1 MPEAAAPD
9 LATGPAPALDPK
21 LHPLV
26 RRLVAERGW
35 PYVEVLEDAARLD
48 ARDHFLFL
56 PAHGKAH
63 LESPDIAVVLPE
75 LVKALGGDAVIGG
88 AVAGPKAEAALREAL
103 SLALP
108 AIVVVRAGA
117 PVGAVAR
124 MRDWDEYL
132 ERLGA
137 LLKTPSAATH

>member
-1 MPEAAAPD
+1 MAAVPSAE
-9 LATGPAPALDPK
+9 

-26 RRLVAERGW
+26 RRLIDERAY
-35 PYVEVLEDAARLD
+35 PYLAAPEEAVHLD
-48 ARDHFLFL
+48 ARDHLLFL

-75 LVKALGGDAVIGG
+75 LVKALGGEEQLGA
-88 AVAGPKAEAALREAL
+88 AVAGPATEAALVEAMK
-103 SLALP
+103 LALP
-108 AIVVVRAGA
+108 AIVVLRAGS
-117 PVGAVAR
+117 PVGAISR

-137 LLKTPSAATH
+137 LLAAPSAATH

>member
-1 MPEAAAPD
+1 MPEAD
-9 LATGPAPALDPK
+9 TRSQ

-26 RRLVAERGW
+26 RRLLTERAW
-35 PYVEVLEDAARLD
+35 PYLETAEEAASLD

-75 LVKALGGDAVIGG
+75 LVAALGGEAAIGG
-88 AVAGPKAEAALREAL
+88 AVAGPKTEAQLREAM

-108 AIVVVRAGA
+108 AIVVLRGGQ
-117 PVGAVAR
+117 PVGAISR

-137 LLKTPSAATH
+137 LIRTPAVTH

>member
-1 MPEAAAPD
+1 MP
-9 LATGPAPALDPK
+9 PAD

-26 RRLVAERGW
+26 RRLLTERAYSYIEAPG
-35 PYVEVLEDAARLD
+35 DTARLD
-48 ARDHFLFL
+48 ARDHLLFL

-75 LVKALGGDAVIGG
+75 LVKALGGEETLGG
-88 AVAGPKAEAALREAL
+88 AVAGPKAEAALRDAM

-108 AIVVVRAGA
+108 AIVVVRGGA
-117 PVGAVAR
+117 PVGAVSR

-137 LLKTPSAATH
+137 LLQAPSAATH

>member
-1 MPEAAAPD
+1 MP
-9 LATGPAPALDPK
+9 PADPTQQT

-26 RRLVAERGW
+26 RRLLTERAY
-35 PYVEVLEDAARLD
+35 PYLEEPEDAARLD
-48 ARDHFLFL
+48 AHDHLLFL
-56 PAHGKAH
+56 PAHGKTH

-75 LVKALGGDAVIGG
+75 LVKALGGEEALGG
-88 AVAGPKAEAALREAL
+88 AVAGPKTEAALRDAM

-108 AIVVVRAGA
+108 AIVVMRAGA
-117 PVGAVAR
+117 PVGAISR

-137 LLKTPSAATH
+137 LLKTPSATTH

>member
-1 MPEAAAPD
+1 MSEVAIPD
-9 LATGPAPALDPK
+9 PN

-26 RRLVAERGW
+26 RRLVSERAW
-35 PYVEVLEDAARLD
+35 PYLEAPEDTARLD

-75 LVKALGGDAVIGG
+75 LVNALGGEAAIGG
-88 AVAGPKAEAALREAL
+88 AVAGPKTEAALRDAL
-103 SLALP
+103 NLALP
-108 AIVVVRAGA
+108 AIVVVRGGLPLGA
-117 PVGAVAR
+117 ISR

>member
-1 MPEAAAPD
+1 MPEADSRAQ
-9 LATGPAPALDPK
+9 

-26 RRLVAERGW
+26 RRLLVERAW
-35 PYVEVLEDAARLD
+35 PYLEAVDDAATLD

-75 LVKALGGDAVIGG
+75 LVSALGGEAAIGG
-88 AVAGPKAEAALREAL
+88 AVAGPKAEAALRESM

-108 AIVVVRAGA
+108 AIVVLRAGQ
-117 PVGAVAR
+117 PVGAISR

-137 LLKTPSAATH
+137 LIRARAVTH

>member
-1 MPEAAAPD
+1 MPEAD
-9 LATGPAPALDPK
+9 SRAT

-26 RRLVAERGW
+26 RRLLTERAW
-35 PYVEVLEDAARLD
+35 PYLETLDDAASLD
-48 ARDHFLFL
+48 ARDHFLLL

-75 LVKALGGDAVIGG
+75 LVNALGGEAAIGG

-108 AIVVVRAGA
+108 AIVVLRGGE
-117 PVGAVAR
+117 PVGSIAR

-137 LLKTPSAATH
+137 LVRAPAVTH

>member
-1 MPEAAAPD
+1 MPEAD
-9 LATGPAPALDPK
+9 TRSQ

-26 RRLVAERGW
+26 RRLLTERAW
-35 PYVEVLEDAARLD
+35 PYLETVEEAASLD

-75 LVKALGGDAVIGG
+75 LVAALGGEAAIGG
-88 AVAGPKAEAALREAL
+88 AVAGPKTEAQLREAM

-108 AIVVVRAGA
+108 AIVVLRGGQ
-117 PVGAVAR
+117 PVGAISR

-137 LLKTPSAATH
+137 LIRTPAVTH

>member
-1 MPEAAAPD
+1 MPEAAPTAQNPT
-9 LATGPAPALDPK
+9 AQN

-26 RRLVAERGW
+26 RRLMDAGAW
-35 PYVEVLEDAARLD
+35 PYLETLDDAAGLD

-75 LVKALGGDAVIGG
+75 LVKALGGEAAIGC
-88 AVAGPKAEAALREAL
+88 AVAGPKTEAALVSAM

-108 AIVVVRAGA
+108 AIVVLRAGQ
-117 PVGAVAR
+117 PVGAISR

-132 ERLGA
+132 DRLRA
-137 LLKTPSAATH
+137 LLAAPSAATH